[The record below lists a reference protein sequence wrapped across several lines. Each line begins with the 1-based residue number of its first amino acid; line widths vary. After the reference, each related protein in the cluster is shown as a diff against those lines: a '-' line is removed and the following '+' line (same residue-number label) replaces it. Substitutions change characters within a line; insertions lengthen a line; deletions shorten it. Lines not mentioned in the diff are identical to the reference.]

1 MSDVE
6 LQETRKCWNELAD
19 DWRVQVGADGD
30 SNRRLN
36 SDPVLWGFVG
46 DVRGLSVLDAGCGT
60 GYLSKKLRDRGA
72 QVTGVDLA
80 ERMVQIARSDYPG
93 IDFRVDSCTELST
106 IGDGEFDLVVA
117 NYVLM
122 DTPDLDAT
130 MRAFARVLKPG
141 GVAVLVFSHPCFP
154 QGAATVSE
162 DGRQVSYHWDFPYF
176 DRKKCTDPPWGHFKR
191 DFLWFHR
198 PLSDY
203 WKAFTAAGFAV
214 VGFEEPRVT
223 EDRYHLAENDTKFRN
238 SKTRP
243 YSVAFKLEKLPS
255 AGALP

>member
-1 MSDVE
+1 MRDSPLE
-6 LQETRKCWNELAD
+6 EARQSWNLLAE
-19 DWRVQVGADGD
+19 DWRIQVGRDGD

-36 SDPVLWGFVG
+36 SDSVLWELAG
-46 DVRGLSVLDAGCGT
+46 DVCGLAVLDAGCGT

-93 IDFRVDSCTELST
+93 IDFRVDSCTELAT
-106 IGDGEFDLVVA
+106 LGDGQFDLVVA

-122 DTPDLDAT
+122 DTPDLEAT
-130 MRAFARVLKPG
+130 MRAFARVLNPG
-141 GVAVLVFSHPCFP
+141 GAAVLVFSHPCFP
-154 QGAATVSE
+154 QGTATASE
-162 DGRQVSYHWDFPYF
+162 DGLQVSYHWDFPYF
-176 DRKKCTDPPWGHFKR
+176 ERKKCTDPPWGHFKR

-223 EDRYHLAENDTKFRN
+223 EDRYHLAENETKLRN
-238 SKTRP
+238 SKSRP
-243 YSVAFKLEKLPS
+243 YSVAFKLRKLPS
-255 AGALP
+255 AEALP